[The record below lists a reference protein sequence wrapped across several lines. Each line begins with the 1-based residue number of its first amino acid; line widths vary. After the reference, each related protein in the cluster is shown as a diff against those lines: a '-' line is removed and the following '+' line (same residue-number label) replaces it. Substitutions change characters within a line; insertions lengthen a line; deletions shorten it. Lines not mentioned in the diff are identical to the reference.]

1 MFSDE
6 NAFTVNETR
15 KILKSGL
22 KQVLRIRLHAD
33 HLNIWYIA
41 IYHMN
46 FKLIQ

>member
-1 MFSDE
+1 MFYDE
-6 NAFTVNETR
+6 NAFAVNETR
-15 KILKSGL
+15 EILKSGL

-41 IYHMN
+41 IYHIN